1 MRKIYIIAKDK
12 PIEEAR
18 VEAEAL
24 SIGEIVHGVPPRL
37 AKQGIKESDLPLAY
51 EEPEIPPE
59 KSILEVLEERIK
71 KLEEKSTGKDE

>member
-1 MRKIYIIAKDK
+1 MRKIYLVPEDK

-18 VEAEAL
+18 AEAEAL
-24 SIGEIVHGVPPRL
+24 GIGEIAHGIPPRI